1 MWLYEPPFSRYL
13 SGFWFLVKSSS
24 VINYTGVVGKLRDRT
39 AALNI

>member
-1 MWLYEPPFSRYL
+1 MSHHFQDTIL

-24 VINYTGVVGKLRDRT
+24 VINYTGVVGKLRDRI